1 VNGAVVPDGAASAGG
16 YTDEP
21 PPFEMPLGFEK
32 VPGEIGMYCERGD
45 LLFHDSYLWHSAARA
60 TDDGGVRRHLRGGWY
75 SGVPLDPK
83 RGDWLDVFVK
93 NAAR

>member
-1 VNGAVVPDGAASAGG
+1 
-16 YTDEP
+16 
-21 PPFEMPLGFEK
+21 MPLGFEK
-32 VPGEIGMYCERGD
+32 VPGEIGIYCERGD
-45 LLFHDSYLWHSAARA
+45 LLLHDSYLWHSAARA